1 MKMCI
6 FVLTLSIYTG
16 HSMNLGTKLRI
27 EKSENCSGELLNFG
41 KIKQLKEK
49 HYYVIPQTLDGD
61 APKEFIGAYL
71 YYEESGYTKSN
82 VKSWPKYIA
91 KTAEKW
97 YPIESVTEYV
107 INKLGEVLGLKMN
120 ETELVVCNSQVRFL
134 SKFFLHKNEILLH
147 GAEICGDYLND
158 RNLAREIADN
168 KTDAREMFTF
178 EFICKALD
186 KVFKSHASKLK
197 EELVRMLVFDCLMG
211 NNDRHFY
218 NWGVII
224 NTQRDIK
231 QPVFAPLY
239 DSARG
244 LFWND
249 SDEKIKSNYIKW
261 KEAGNSKMIKYS
273 NNSMPR
279 ISIEDKKNAN
289 HFDLI
294 EYIIKE
300 DSNYKEIVRSLSSK
314 EMEKKVINKLRTE
327 YSQFFIKERQLMI
340 EELLEYRF
348 NKTREL
354 AL

>member
-1 MKMCI
+1 
-6 FVLTLSIYTG
+6 
-16 HSMNLGTKLRI
+16 MNLGTNLRI

-61 APKEFIGAYL
+61 APKEFIGAYF

-120 ETELVVCNSQVRFL
+120 EKELVVCNSQVRFL

-168 KTDAREMFTF
+168 KADAREMFTF
-178 EFICKALD
+178 EFICKALN
-186 KVFKSHASKLK
+186 KVFKSHSGKLK

-218 NWGVII
+218 NWGC
-224 NTQRDIK
+224 
-231 QPVFAPLY
+231 
-239 DSARG
+239 
-244 LFWND
+244 
-249 SDEKIKSNYIKW
+249 
-261 KEAGNSKMIKYS
+261 
-273 NNSMPR
+273 
-279 ISIEDKKNAN
+279 N
-289 HFDLI
+289 H
-294 EYIIKE
+294 
-300 DSNYKEIVRSLSSK
+300 
-314 EMEKKVINKLRTE
+314 
-327 YSQFFIKERQLMI
+327 
-340 EELLEYRF
+340 
-348 NKTREL
+348 
-354 AL
+354 

>member
-1 MKMCI
+1 MKLCT
-6 FVLTLSIYTG
+6 FVLSLSIYTG
-16 HSMNLGTKLRI
+16 CLMDLRTKLRI
-27 EKSENCSGELLNFG
+27 EKSENCSGELLNFS
-41 KIKQLKEK
+41 KIERLKES
-49 HYYVIPQTLDGD
+49 HYYVIPQLLDGD
-61 APKEFIGAYL
+61 APKEFIGAYF
-71 YYEESGYTKSN
+71 YYQKSGYKKSN
-82 VKSWPKYIA
+82 LKSWPKYIA

-120 ETELVVCNSQVRFL
+120 ETELVICNNQVRFL
-134 SKFFLHKNEILLH
+134 SKYFLKKNEILLH

-158 RNLAREIADN
+158 RNFAREIADN
-168 KTDAREMFTF
+168 KADAREMFTF
-178 EFICKALD
+178 EFLCKALD
-186 KVFKSHASKLK
+186 KVFKSHSGKLK

-218 NWGVII
+218 NWGIII

-249 SDEKIKSNYIKW
+249 SDEKINSNYIQW
-261 KEAGNSKMIKYS
+261 KQAGNSKIKKYS
-273 NNSMPR
+273 NNSLPR

-300 DSNYKEIVRSLSSK
+300 NSNYKEIVRSLCS
-314 EMEKKVINKLRTE
+314 EDMERKVINKFKTE
-327 YSQFFIKERQLMI
+327 YSQFFIQERHLMI
-340 EELLEYRF
+340 VELLEYRF